1 MAQDYSA
8 IPDLSGFDQESFQ
21 TGVSVGKSFVK
32 SKYAQL
38 RDMAEEGEYSWR
50 VLGFFAGILMTVNG
64 VLGSLASLFGL
75 ALFSLLMNLYIV
87 VFGGVCILLEYQ
99 DRSLT
104 KKYLRTVERE
114 MHFLFLP
121 MGRGIFYTFCG
132 TLLIVKGGVFGS
144 LSGICILLIGCLL
157 FYSNRQA
164 VASLSEIQA
173 GQFDDQKIQQLFNTY
188 DKSGDGALAP
198 AELAS
203 LCNDLGSPLDYNTL
217 ESALLILD
225 VNMDGKINY
234 EEFIGWYKGSL
245 R

>member
-1 MAQDYSA
+1 
-8 IPDLSGFDQESFQ
+8 
-21 TGVSVGKSFVK
+21 
-32 SKYAQL
+32 
-38 RDMAEEGEYSWR
+38 
-50 VLGFFAGILMTVNG
+50 
-64 VLGSLASLFGL
+64 
-75 ALFSLLMNLYIV
+75 
-87 VFGGVCILLEYQ
+87 
-99 DRSLT
+99 
-104 KKYLRTVERE
+104 

-198 AELAS
+198 AE
-203 LCNDLGSPLDYNTL
+203 
-217 ESALLILD
+217 
-225 VNMDGKINY
+225 
-234 EEFIGWYKGSL
+234 
-245 R
+245 

>member
-1 MAQDYSA
+1 MCAFVQDCEWRVGITSVAVRFGSVQSVDESLHCRIRWCLYSA
-8 IPDLSGFDQESFQ
+8 
-21 TGVSVGKSFVK
+21 GVSECGCVWSF
-32 SKYAQL
+32 L
-38 RDMAEEGEYSWR
+38 
-50 VLGFFAGILMTVNG
+50 ILNSHCV
-64 VLGSLASLFGL
+64 
-75 ALFSLLMNLYIV
+75 YICGYV
-87 VFGGVCILLEYQ
+87 YTCRYQ

-132 TLLIVKGGVFGS
+132 TLLIVKGGVFSS

-198 AELAS
+198 AEWV
-203 LCNDLGSPLDYNTL
+203 CHVVYYTT
-217 ESALLILD
+217 
-225 VNMDGKINY
+225 V
-234 EEFIGWYKGSL
+234 F
-245 R
+245 